1 MDYSA
6 EIYKAVL
13 KAVHELGPCSYKA
26 IRETLDLEKDE
37 CRDVTDYL
45 IEHDYL
51 IKLGNL
57 QIKVA
62 ARGEST
68 LERMSQGLDVFVS
81 EDEPEFHQDEKDDKH
96 IDEPTADTEKQ
107 EVKPQKPVLGT
118 ESFLVMGSPSRS
130 WAEHELARARSV
142 VAGEDDSSSGTNPA
156 GLSESAAAKMKSHS
170 GHVYVGLHTCSRK
183 HLESLDT
190 DELLWRIG
198 AFNAHLKDIKDVVNS
213 RVNRA
218 FFPLAN

>member
-68 LERMSQGLDVFVS
+68 LELMRQGLDVFVS

-96 IDEPTADTEKQ
+96 IDEPTTDTEKQ
-107 EVKPQKPVLGT
+107 EAKPQKPVLGT

-142 VAGEDDSSSGTNPA
+142 LAGDESVDFNADMAVARER
-156 GLSESAAAKMKSHS
+156 L
-170 GHVYVGLHTCSRK
+170 YVCSRQE
-183 HLESLDT
+183 LEALST
-190 DELLWRIG
+190 DALLGRIN
-198 AFNAHLKDIKDVVNS
+198 AFNEHLKLLKDVVNS